1 MSWSRPPL
9 DLQRVRVYP
18 LEQRRSLTR
27 ADEILVDPSA
37 APAPLDGPKA
47 NAIEEVAR
55 GFVRLR
61 ETAALR

>member
-9 DLQRVRVYP
+9 DLSRVRVYP

-37 APAPLDGPKA
+37 APAPLDGPT
-47 NAIEEVAR
+47 AR
-55 GFVRLR
+55 RDRGSRR
-61 ETAALR
+61 